1 MSWVGDLQRAG
12 IQTDGNT
19 VAIPTL
25 NTAIGRG
32 NTYYIDGTHG
42 SATNSG
48 RNSKQALLTLSA
60 ALGKVTNNNNDVIK
74 LIAETTSVKQAS
86 ALTWDENLTHLVG
99 EGSLG
104 VWNQRSRIE
113 QNATA
118 ATWITVSGYGNSIQ
132 NIYFMQGAAAA
143 DVVGISITGQRNTFK
158 NCHFLPQVATAM
170 DDAAFR
176 LISIDA
182 SEQTFLNCFIGG
194 DGSIISNGA
203 LLQLGATSD
212 GGPPRAYFEN
222 CIFFMKSDAAGVAF
236 IDCALGGLGTGWGIF
251 KNCQFLNLGTS
262 LTYGILG
269 AGLNNYKLFFDL
281 DCTFAGVTDIVADA
295 YIGSVYCGGVNT
307 AINQVN
313 TASSRLFNMIA
324 TCPDE
329 S

>member
-1 MSWVGDLQRAG
+1 MGILGSLRQYGIEINGDD
-12 IQTDGNT
+12 IS
-19 VAIPTL
+19 IPSL
-25 NTAIGRG
+25 NKAVGRG
-32 NTYYIDGTHG
+32 KTYYIDGTHG
-42 SATNSG
+42 SATASG
-48 RNSKQALLTLSA
+48 RSPRKAVLTLAQALA
-60 ALGKVTNNNNDVIK
+60 KVTTSNNDTIR
-74 LIAETTSVKQAS
+74 LIAETTTVDQAG
-86 ALTWDENLTHLVG
+86 ALTWDKNLTHLIG

-104 VWNQRSRIE
+104 VWNQRSRIG
-113 QNATA
+113 QSVA
-118 ATWITVSGYGNSIQ
+118 ATPWITVSGYGNSFQ
-132 NIYFMQGAAAA
+132 NIYFMHGKAAT
-143 DVVGISITGQRNTFK
+143 DVVGIYLTGARNTFQR
-158 NCHFLPQVATAM
+158 CHFLPGLATAM
-170 DDAAFR
+170 DDAAYR
-176 LISIDA
+176 LVSVNN
-182 SEQTFLNCFIGG
+182 SEQTFRDCFFGG
-194 DGSIISNGA
+194 DGAIMSNGA
-203 LLQLGATSD
+203 LLQLGKTGD

-222 CIFFMKSDAAGVAF
+222 CTFFMKSDAAGVAF

-251 KNCQFLNLGTS
+251 KGCTFLNLGTS

>member
-1 MSWVGDLQRAG
+1 MSYIGDLQRAG
-12 IQTDGNT
+12 ILSDGNVVT
-19 VAIPTL
+19 IPNL
-25 NTAIGRG
+25 NQAVGRG
-32 NTYYIDGTHG
+32 NTFYIDGTHG
-42 SATNSG
+42 SVNNTG
-48 RNSKQALLTLSA
+48 RGPKQANLTLSTV
-60 ALGKVTNNNNDVIK
+60 LGKVTNNNNDVIK
-74 LIAETTSVKQAS
+74 LFAETTSVKQAA
-86 ALTWDENLTHLVG
+86 ALTWDKNLTHLVG

-113 QNATA
+113 QNVTA
-118 ATWITVSGYGNSIQ
+118 ATWITISGYANSFQ

-143 DVVGISITGQRNTFK
+143 DVVGIYITGERNTFQ
-158 NCHFLPQVATAM
+158 NCHILPQMATAM

-176 LISIDA
+176 LVSINA
-182 SEQTFLNCFIGG
+182 SEQTFRNCFIGG
-194 DGSIISNGA
+194 DGAIMSNGA
-203 LLQLGATSD
+203 LLQLGKTGD

-222 CIFFMKSDAAGVAF
+222 CVFFMKSDAAGVAF

-251 KNCQFLNLGTS
+251 KGCTFLNLGTS
-262 LTYGILG
+262 LTYAILG

-281 DCTFAGVTDIVADA
+281 NCTFAGVTDIVADA